1 MTRRFRSLIV
11 DDHGQDLIEYS
22 LLASLLSV
30 VSIASLV
37 LLGPAVAGV
46 WTRLQSPITST
57 IGGH

>member
-11 DDHGQDLIEYS
+11 DEHGQDLVEYS
-22 LLASLLSV
+22 LLASLLSI

-37 LLGPAVAGV
+37 LLGPAIAQV
-46 WTRLQSPITST
+46 WVRLQAPITST